1 MTDATFLPDGYH
13 ALAPGKLANVVTF
26 VEMTEAPDRP
36 RQPAPAGYTLEPI
49 ERWDTDAFLD
59 LYREIGWE
67 WLWSSRLLMPREK
80 LEAKLAAP
88 HMRSWC
94 PVKDGRRMGIVEMDL
109 SKPGETEISF
119 FGLVPDAVGGG
130 IGGWMMR
137 EAIALAFGRPGVK
150 RLWLHTCHFD
160 SPQALPFYMHMGFVP
175 YARAVEVHDDVRLLG
190 ELGESAGSHIP
201 MIRNGRAPDLEQA

>member
-1 MTDATFLPDGYH
+1 MTDTTFLPDGYH
-13 ALAPGKLANVVTF
+13 ALAPGKLANVATFLEVT
-26 VEMTEAPDRP
+26 ERPHRP
-36 RQPAPAGYTLEPI
+36 RRPAPAGYVLEAV
-49 ERWDTDAFLD
+49 EHWDTDAFLD

-67 WLWSSRLLMPREK
+67 WLWSSRLLIAREK

-88 HMRSWC
+88 HLRSWC

-130 IGGWMMR
+130 IGGWLMQ
-137 EAIALAFGRPGVK
+137 EAIDLAFARPGVK
-150 RLWLHTCHFD
+150 RLWLHTCNFD

-190 ELGESAGSHIP
+190 RLGESAGPAIP
-201 MIRNGRAPDLEQA
+201 MIRNGRAPDLE